1 MLFTKL
7 PKRNSLWFW
16 KQKEHKDIFTHKKNF
31 KDRIHDKDI
40 IFRILP
46 RLPKVNDW
54 TGGKRYPNLVFVTTF
69 LPTTISDAAVGNAFM
84 NFGTVHTVFMQAPM
98 VKVLRK

>member
-54 TGGKRYPNLVFVTTF
+54 TGG
-69 LPTTISDAAVGNAFM
+69 
-84 NFGTVHTVFMQAPM
+84 
-98 VKVLRK
+98 